1 MELVLIQRN
10 FLDHGIVPLRVKL
23 DISRN
28 DWCLESNF
36 PMIKNTPSRAFA
48 GVANL
53 VESYGHDPECI
64 ARRVGLTPSALYRP
78 DLFIEGGVFNDYL
91 EEAASVCGDRFFSLK
106 LAPIQGWHLLGPVWQ
121 LIRRAK
127 TVGEVLRTI
136 AAHLESHASTISSP
150 LIEDERGM
158 SISLE
163 ARWDPKWGRG
173 LNTSRVQVVELACAI
188 FMHEMRRLL
197 GNNWRAEQVQFRH
210 SAPENPRPLYKV
222 FGDKLSFNQD
232 ANAIRIS
239 KADSERTITVVAD
252 RPTFAQPYATSDDVE
267 WNIPFVLEVDRAIRL
282 SLNRE
287 EASVDRVA
295 DSLGLSPR
303 TLQHKLKQ
311 GGTTYQSLFDIA
323 RIDLALEYLNDSDLN
338 MLAIS
343 ERLGFTDAAAFSR
356 FFKKHLKMSP
366 RQYSKR
372 LHQGSTPSSRSQ

>member
-1 MELVLIQRN
+1 MVLPLYQRN
-10 FLDHGIVPLRVKL
+10 IYSYGIVLLPAKL

-28 DWCLESNF
+28 AQCLECDL
-36 PMIKNTPSRAFA
+36 PMINNTPSRALT
-48 GVANL
+48 GVASL
-53 VESYGHDPECI
+53 VESYGHDPDCL
-64 ARRVGLTPSALYRP
+64 ARRVGLAPSALYRP

-91 EEAASVCGDRFFSLK
+91 EEAALVCGDRFFSLK

-127 TVGEVLRTI
+127 TVGEVLRLI
-136 AAHLESHASTISSP
+136 AAHLESYASTISSP
-150 LIEDERGM
+150 LVEDERGI

-197 GNNWRAEQVQFRH
+197 GTNWRAEQVQFRH
-210 SAPENPRPLYKV
+210 SAPENPRPLYQV
-222 FGDKLSFNQD
+222 FGEKLSFNQD

-239 KADSERTITVVAD
+239 QADCERTIAVMAD
-252 RPTFAQPYATSDDVE
+252 RPTLAAQYETPADLQ

-282 SLNRE
+282 LLNRE

-295 DSLGLSPR
+295 DSLGISPR
-303 TLQHKLKQ
+303 TLQHKLRQ
-311 GGTTYQSLFDIA
+311 SDTTYQSLFDIA

-338 MLAIS
+338 VLAIS
-343 ERLGFTDAAAFSR
+343 ERVGFTDAAAFSR

-366 RQYSKR
+366 REYSKR
-372 LHQGSTPSSRSQ
+372 IRQGAA